1 MQAVI
6 NEQHSVET
14 EQEAKSFPNRLL
26 SSERVAGQ
34 TGVGVAL
41 FAAFSGFR
49 LSHRKEIRFCS
60 GEAWVNLKSQY
71 QHLDYWYHIV

>member
-1 MQAVI
+1 MRAVV
-6 NEQHSVET
+6 NEHSVET
-14 EQEAKSFPNRLL
+14 EQEAKSLPNLLL

-41 FAAFSGFR
+41 FAAFSGFW

-60 GEAWVNLKSQY
+60 GEA
-71 QHLDYWYHIV
+71 